1 LSYPVLTKEIA
12 HFGFDLSIPIYQSK
26 AIYFVFTSTCLSEI
40 SGTSCNDKTLGLR
53 SLDKKGPNFLLR
65 DSRNVKWSLGKRLTD
80 AVNPQFDWESLQ
92 ILQQNN
98 YEFPDIQ
105 KLALESSLPSQK
117 VDIYCAP
124 CACAIQTA
132 VRICSHEST
141 KLIQYLTK
149 VDDRIPVSCCPETS
163 KMACLSSLLV
173 KIQEDESGLLTG
185 TPGLETSWIQYI
197 DRVWIEQ
204 RIYTLETQLYDRE
217 TYKSI
222 HDSINELLST
232 FPGRNSVFLG
242 ELDQCLWILQTPPFP
257 WTPRMPKENEI
268 YELQKNTKADL
279 WEKKFLGTFTPRN
292 FGTGVYPTSS
302 STVKNTHHKER
313 GNSTLGSSELD
324 TLISSP
330 KPTRTE
336 DLIDEVDH
344 DPEADI

>member
-1 LSYPVLTKEIA
+1 
-12 HFGFDLSIPIYQSK
+12 
-26 AIYFVFTSTCLSEI
+26 
-40 SGTSCNDKTLGLR
+40 
-53 SLDKKGPNFLLR
+53 
-65 DSRNVKWSLGKRLTD
+65 
-80 AVNPQFDWESLQ
+80 
-92 ILQQNN
+92 
-98 YEFPDIQ
+98 
-105 KLALESSLPSQK
+105 
-117 VDIYCAP
+117 
-124 CACAIQTA
+124 
-132 VRICSHEST
+132 
-141 KLIQYLTK
+141 
-149 VDDRIPVSCCPETS
+149 
-163 KMACLSSLLV
+163 
-173 KIQEDESGLLTG
+173 LTG

-217 TYKSI
+217 TYKPI

-292 FGTGVYPTSS
+292 FRTSVYPTSS
-302 STVKNTHHKER
+302 STAKNTHHKER

-330 KPTRTE
+330 KPARTE